1 MEFLKKSRRE
11 REIIK
16 EKATTDIEDINVS
29 EIM

>member
-1 MEFLKKSRRE
+1 MEFLKESRRG